1 MSTRFSLRSTTAA
14 LIMGSAMAFGA
25 AAASAADAPQ
35 TDDTSFDLAQSSNDD
50 SMENNMQEGGSVD
63 DYSDQELQNYVLA
76 MQDVSEIGQE
86 KEPEI
91 ANAESEEEAQ
101 EIWQDAQEEM
111 ASAVEERGLTV
122 EKYNEITQAAQTDP
136 ELAEKLNS
144 MVESQ

>member
-35 TDDTSFDLAQSSNDD
+35 TDDTSFNLAQSNTND
-50 SMENNMQEGGSVD
+50 NMQEGGSVD

-101 EIWQDAQEEM
+101 EIWQNAQEEM

-136 ELAEKLNS
+136 ELASKLNS

>member
-1 MSTRFSLRSTTAA
+1 MSTRFSLRSTTTA
-14 LIMGSAMAFGA
+14 LIMGSAMAFSA

-35 TDDTSFDLAQSSNDD
+35 TDDASFELAQSNTND
-50 SMENNMQEGGSVD
+50 NMQEGGSVD

-111 ASAVEERGLTV
+111 AAAVEERGLTV

-136 ELAEKLNS
+136 ELASKLNS